1 MLMNEL
7 LQWWILSG
15 LMVLDMMVFQKINL
29 LYFGKVGWMVF
40 QKMKPW
46 MNLLY
51 FGKVGWRVVFL
62 LLLLLGMILEG
73 VEVVMRMV
81 SLVLLLT
88 VGLIGLFGM
97 THHFEF
103 ESIFVKEVV

>member
-1 MLMNEL
+1 MCHMYRLRINTHVLTYTMLCFIAR
-7 LQWWILSG
+7 Q
-15 LMVLDMMVFQKINL
+15 
-29 LYFGKVGWMVF
+29 
-40 QKMKPW
+40 
-46 MNLLY
+46 
-51 FGKVGWRVVFL
+51 FL

>member
-15 LMVLDMMVFQKINL
+15 LMVLDMMVFQK
-29 LYFGKVGWMVF
+29 
-40 QKMKPW
+40 

-88 VGLIGLFGM
+88 VGFVGLIGLFGM
-97 THHFEF
+97 IHHFEF

>member
-15 LMVLDMMVFQKINL
+15 LMVLDMMVFQK
-29 LYFGKVGWMVF
+29 
-40 QKMKPW
+40 

-51 FGKVGWRVVFL
+51 FGKVGWGVVFL

>member
-15 LMVLDMMVFQKINL
+15 LMVLDMMVFQK
-29 LYFGKVGWMVF
+29 
-40 QKMKPW
+40 

>member
-15 LMVLDMMVFQKINL
+15 LMVLDMMVFQE
-29 LYFGKVGWMVF
+29 
-40 QKMKPW
+40 

-88 VGLIGLFGM
+88 VGLIGLFRM

>member
-15 LMVLDMMVFQKINL
+15 LMVLDMMVFQKMNL
-29 LYFGKVGWMVF
+29 LYFGKVGWM
-40 QKMKPW
+40 
-46 MNLLY
+46 
-51 FGKVGWRVVFL
+51 VVFL

>member
-7 LQWWILSG
+7 LQWWILSR
-15 LMVLDMMVFQKINL
+15 LMVLDMMVFQK
-29 LYFGKVGWMVF
+29 
-40 QKMKPW
+40 

-51 FGKVGWRVVFL
+51 FRKVGWRVVFL

-88 VGLIGLFGM
+88 VGFVGLSGLFGM

>member
-15 LMVLDMMVFQKINL
+15 LMVLDMMVFQK
-29 LYFGKVGWMVF
+29 
-40 QKMKPW
+40 

-88 VGLIGLFGM
+88 VRFVGLIGLFGM